1 MIASSS
7 MVSGAFDSESMLNT
21 VVALR
26 HASYILSLGTF
37 GSVFASAIGI
47 HRSVFTDTDVA
58 VVVLQTLAITRTYFH
73 FGTSNRK
80 TAYLLAPLICLVIV
94 AIYRVAQT
102 YASEPSSPIRSLSA
116 FWIMQI
122 TFEL

>member
-1 MIASSS
+1 
-7 MVSGAFDSESMLNT
+7 
-21 VVALR
+21 
-26 HASYILSLGTF
+26 
-37 GSVFASAIGI
+37 
-47 HRSVFTDTDVA
+47 
-58 VVVLQTLAITRTYFH
+58 VVVLQALAIARTYFH

-80 TAYLLAPLICLVIV
+80 TAYLLVPLICLIIV

-102 YASEPSSPIRSLSA
+102 YASDPSSPIRSLSA